1 MTGRSSGDV
10 MRRREFIVLLGV
22 ATVGLRAGHAQ
33 STRNVPRK
41 IGMLSPF
48 SRSDSE
54 AWRTAFR
61 QGLRELGWV
70 EGENVQIEY
79 RYADGK
85 SERLPELVN
94 DLIQQQIELMVVAV
108 NTDAIVAAKATKTI
122 PIVMASAG
130 DPVAAGL
137 INSLA
142 KPGGN
147 VTGLSQ
153 MATDLAAKRLA
164 LLKEVAPNL
173 SSVGVLWNPRDGTS
187 SITWQDIQL
196 PARRLNIELHSLEV
210 KIFDELDGAFTKAT
224 DAKVGALYALPAPIF
239 VENEKQI
246 ADFATQSRIPS
257 IFHLP
262 EFVRLGG
269 LMAYGPDRVDLFRRA
284 ATYVDKILKGAN
296 PGDLPVEQPTKF
308 ELVINLK
315 TAKAIG
321 VTVPPALLTSADQI
335 IE

>member
-1 MTGRSSGDV
+1 
-10 MRRREFIVLLGV
+10 MRRRDFITLLGGAAV
-22 ATVGLRAGHAQ
+22 VWPIAGRAQQ
-33 STRNVPRK
+33 SAGKAPRE

-54 AWRTAFR
+54 AWRIAFR
-61 QGLRELGWV
+61 RGLRELGWV
-70 EGENVQIEY
+70 EGENIRIEY
-79 RYADGK
+79 RYAEGK
-85 SERLPELVN
+85 AERLPELVA
-94 DLIQQQIELMVVAV
+94 DLISQKVEVIVVAV
-108 NTDAIVAAKATKTI
+108 NTDALVAAKATKTI

-142 KPGGN
+142 RPGGN
-147 VTGLSQ
+147 ITGLSQ
-153 MATDLAAKRLA
+153 MATDLAAKRLEM
-164 LLKEVAPNL
+164 LKEVAPNL

-196 PARRLNIELHSLEV
+196 PARRINIELYSLEV
-210 KIFDELDGAFTKAT
+210 KTFDEIDAAFTKAT
-224 DAKVGALYALPAPIF
+224 NAKVGALYILPAPIF
-239 VENEKQI
+239 VENEKRI
-246 ADFATQSRIPS
+246 ADFAAKMGIPS
-257 IFHLP
+257 VFHLP

-269 LMAYGPDRVDLFRRA
+269 LMAYGPDRADLFRRA

-321 VTVPPALLTSADQI
+321 VTVPPALLTSADEV